1 MARQWQTRHALYLAW
16 KLDSADDDCA
26 GRARTRLTAGEGRF
40 LYRVRSWAIAMG
52 EAHVL
57 LAPEAPLEEIVEA
70 ILPDSGQ
77 PTASRW
83 IESRRA
89 CAIAVR
95 EIETVPV
102 RLGVAIRPEQWPFSS
117 ASAE

>member
-1 MARQWQTRHALYLAW
+1 MALHRQTRHALYLAW
-16 KLDSADDDCA
+16 KLDSADDECA
-26 GRARTRLTAGEGRF
+26 GRACSRLTAGERRF
-40 LYRVRSWAIAMG
+40 LYRLRSWAIVNG
-52 EAHVL
+52 EAQVL

-77 PTASRW
+77 PTSSRW
-83 IESRRA
+83 VEGRRA

-117 ASAE
+117 ASME